1 MVKRIEELLTKA
13 VESLTDYL
21 NERSSKKQE
30 MQKQIQQQMYMQQ
43 MSAVSQQIVDTLYQV
58 MKGVSYT
65 NLCVVTQPV
74 DFLFYKCNQFQN
86 GYIFYFGMLKNTQ
99 NTTAPTILKSIQKKM
114 NASISYA
121 QQVLYRHYGDQA
133 LAMYPLLYAGMQIVS
148 VQEISVTE
156 MVIGIFIP

>member
-1 MVKRIEELLTKA
+1 MRRKFDLLINKA
-13 VESLTDYL
+13 VAAIVAYFDEKST
-21 NERSSKKQE
+21 RRQE
-30 MQKQIQQQMYMQQ
+30 QQQQIQQQQYVQQ

-65 NLCVVTQPV
+65 NLCEVTQPV

-86 GYIFYFGMLKNTQ
+86 GYIFYFGLLKNTQ

-133 LAMYPLLYAGMQIVS
+133 LAMYPLLYSGIQIVS
-148 VQEISVTE
+148 VREISATE

>member
-1 MVKRIEELLTKA
+1 MVKRIEELLTKTM
-13 VESLTDYL
+13 ESLTDYL
-21 NERSSKKQE
+21 KERSSKKQE
-30 MQKQIQQQMYMQQ
+30 QQQQIRQQQYMQQ

-65 NLCVVTQPV
+65 NLCVVTNPV
-74 DFLFYKCNQFQN
+74 DFLLYSWKQQQRGC
-86 GYIFYFGMLKNTQ
+86 IFYFGMLKNTQ

-114 NASISYA
+114 NASISYT

-133 LAMYPLLYAGMQIVS
+133 LAMYPLLYSGMQIVS

>member
-1 MVKRIEELLTKA
+1 MRGKIDLLINKA
-13 VESLTDYL
+13 VAAIAAYFDEKST
-21 NERSSKKQE
+21 RRQE
-30 MQKQIQQQMYMQQ
+30 QQQQIQQQQYMQQ

-86 GYIFYFGMLKNTQ
+86 GYIFYYGMLKNTQ

-114 NASISYA
+114 NASISYT

-133 LAMYPLLYAGMQIVS
+133 FAMYPLLYSGMQIVS
-148 VQEISVTE
+148 VQEISATE

>member
-1 MVKRIEELLTKA
+1 MVKRIEELLTKTM
-13 VESLTDYL
+13 ESLTDYL
-21 NERSSKKQE
+21 KERSSKKQE
-30 MQKQIQQQMYMQQ
+30 QQQQIRQQQYAQQ

-86 GYIFYFGMLKNTQ
+86 GYIFYYGVLKNTQ
-99 NTTAPTILKSIQKKM
+99 NSTAPTILKSIQKKM

-121 QQVLYRHYGDQA
+121 QQVLYRHYGNQA
-133 LAMYPLLYAGMQIVS
+133 LAMYPLLYSGMQIVS
-148 VQEISVTE
+148 VQEISATE
-156 MVIGIFIP
+156 IVIGVYIP

>member
-1 MVKRIEELLTKA
+1 MVKRIEELLTKTM
-13 VESLTDYL
+13 ESLTDYL
-21 NERSSKKQE
+21 KEQSSKKQE
-30 MQKQIQQQMYMQQ
+30 MQQHIQQQMYMQQ

-65 NLCVVTQPV
+65 NLCEVTQPV

-86 GYIFYFGMLKNTQ
+86 GYIFYFGMMKNTQ
-99 NTTAPTILKSIQKKM
+99 NTTAITILRSIQNKM

-121 QQVLYRHYGDQA
+121 QQVLYRNYGDQA

>member
-1 MVKRIEELLTKA
+1 MVKEIKALLTKA

-21 NERSSKKQE
+21 KERSSKKQKI
-30 MQKQIQQQMYMQQ
+30 QQQIQQQQYMQQ

-65 NLCVVTQPV
+65 NLCVVTNPV
-74 DFLFYKCNQFQN
+74 DFMLYSWKQQQRGC
-86 GYIFYFGMLKNTQ
+86 IFYFGMLKNTQ

-121 QQVLYRHYGDQA
+121 QQVLYRNYGDQA
-133 LAMYPLLYAGMQIVS
+133 FVMYPLLYSGMQIVS
-148 VQEISVTE
+148 VQEISASE
-156 MVIGIFIP
+156 IVIGIFIP

>member
-1 MVKRIEELLTKA
+1 MLKRIEELLTKA

-21 NERSSKKQE
+21 KERSSKKQKI
-30 MQKQIQQQMYMQQ
+30 QQQIQQQQYMQQ
-43 MSAVSQQIVDTLYQV
+43 MSAVSQIVINTLFMV

-65 NLCVVTQPV
+65 NLCVVTNPV
-74 DFLFYKCNQFQN
+74 DFMLYSWKQQQC
-86 GYIFYFGMLKNTQ
+86 GCIFYFGIMKNTQ
-99 NTTAPTILKSIQKKM
+99 NTTAITILRSIQNKM

-121 QQVLYRHYGDQA
+121 QQVLYRNYGDQA

-148 VQEISVTE
+148 VQEISATE

>member
-1 MVKRIEELLTKA
+1 MRGKIDLLINKA
-13 VESLTDYL
+13 VAAIVAYFDEKS
-21 NERSSKKQE
+21 NRRQE
-30 MQKQIQQQMYMQQ
+30 QQQQIQQQQYMQQ

-65 NLCVVTQPV
+65 NLCVVTNPV
-74 DFLFYKCNQFQN
+74 DFLLYSWKQQQRGC
-86 GYIFYFGMLKNTQ
+86 IFYFGMLKNTQ

-114 NASISYA
+114 NASISYT

-133 LAMYPLLYAGMQIVS
+133 LAMYPLLYSGMQIVS

>member
-1 MVKRIEELLTKA
+1 MRRKFDLLINKA
-13 VESLTDYL
+13 VAAIVAYFDEKST
-21 NERSSKKQE
+21 RRQE
-30 MQKQIQQQMYMQQ
+30 QQQQIQQQQYVQQ

-86 GYIFYFGMLKNTQ
+86 GYIFYFGLLKNTQ

-121 QQVLYRHYGDQA
+121 QQVLYRNYGDQA
-133 LAMYPLLYAGMQIVS
+133 FVMYPLLYSGMQIVS
-148 VQEISVTE
+148 VQEISATE